1 MSYSIHNDA
10 TQWVRTHN
18 DTGETNTAPDSSIPP
33 ETGWSVGSGAP
44 VDPELV
50 TEGGF
55 DNGGAAWSVNGL
67 ATTSTGVGRILTD
80 TEGSYAAINQFLV
93 MTIGT
98 NYILTYKI
106 TDSTAGELRGAF
118 GASIGATESVVGS
131 HTITFTATSTS
142 IGFKR
147 EGVTDISIDNIS
159 VREVVATAAPTLSYG
174 DSPWV
179 SGGEFTK
186 LGYTDLLA
194 HISGTGGVYFQWKP
208 DGSGD
213 ACHLGPTITY
223 DAFQAVTP
231 SQYAQLKRWCERYT
245 DTCGAGIADFG
256 DL

>member
-33 ETGWSVGSGAP
+33 ETGWSAGSLG
-44 VDPELV
+44 
-50 TEGGF
+50 
-55 DNGGAAWSVNGL
+55 
-67 ATTSTGVGRILTD
+67 TS
-80 TEGSYAAINQFLV
+80 
-93 MTIGT
+93 
-98 NYILTYKI
+98 
-106 TDSTAGELRGAF
+106 
-118 GASIGATESVVGS
+118 
-131 HTITFTATSTS
+131 
-142 IGFKR
+142 
-147 EGVTDISIDNIS
+147 
-159 VREVVATAAPTLSYG
+159 APTLSYG
-174 DSPWV
+174 GSPWV